1 MKRHVHQSFKPIS
14 NRGRRPVGSME
25 SIIHRTKHKIENMK
39 TTSNKNLTAILAL
52 VGLLAANTTGSAITS
67 AKATTIMS
75 TASAQIGKKYVW
87 GAASPT
93 TGFDCSGLTQ
103 YSYGKAGI
111 TIPRV
116 SKDQYNAANMCVT
129 TKTKAA
135 LLFFATDSAKPGVV
149 THVTLNSGDGK
160 YSIGANGYPIFDKT
174 GKLIGNSGSVQNF
187 NFVSQTWAKLLTCA
201 TSSKW

>member
-1 MKRHVHQSFKPIS
+1 
-14 NRGRRPVGSME
+14 
-25 SIIHRTKHKIENMK
+25 MK
-39 TTSNKNLTAILAL
+39 TKLNNTVIVSSAL
-52 VGLLAANTTGSAITS
+52 MGLLATTTRGSAITS
-67 AKATTIMS
+67 AQANTIMS

-103 YSYGKAGI
+103 YSYGKARI

-129 TKTKAA
+129 IKTKAA

-149 THVTLNSGDGK
+149 THVTLNTGDGK
-160 YSIGANGYPIFDKT
+160 YSIGANGYPIFNKA